1 MSKQSDKLPQEDTGS
16 SLFSEAGAKR
26 SVKKVNKASKNFMR
40 HARRFVSARL
50 DRLASVKRM
59 VIGWV
64 VLMMVLIGISVTQW
78 ANFRSAYMTEAPVAG
93 GTFSEGVIGP
103 LESLNPLFARSSAEK
118 SAAKLMFAGLYTY
131 DTSGNLKG
139 DIAKSVEINEAETEY
154 VVKLHSGATWS
165 DGTALTANDVVFTVN
180 LMKDPETG
188 SEISGWELFGAQA
201 VDATTVKFTLP
212 GPYAPFLHSLTFP
225 ILPKHVLSEVKPA
238 ELRENQFSQN
248 PITSGP
254 FSFRRLQA
262 VSNDASRN
270 ALHMVA
276 NTRYI
281 YGTPLLERFQL
292 NSYGK
297 REDIEKA
304 LQRSEIM
311 ATPALTYGDVSS
323 SLGDSYSNQSH
334 SINDG
339 VFALF
344 NVRSDVMSSL
354 AVRQALALTIDR
366 AEIRKEAAPGTG
378 SLDGPLLASQ
388 TDDEM
393 PVFPAQDTQKAQELL
408 DGDGWLV
415 SGDLRQ
421 KDGRALEVKM
431 VTLRNSGFSQ
441 VVNNLADM
449 WRNSL
454 EIKVDVQV
462 VDQLDPTQDVLQSIL
477 QPRNFDV
484 LVYELVIG
492 GDPDVYAY
500 WHSSQAKPT
509 GLNFA
514 NYSNVIADDALSGAR
529 SKRDEKYRSDRYQS
543 FTRRWLADMP
553 AIPLYQSKIDYI
565 HTNSVKAMNA
575 DSVLVLPEDRYADVL
590 YWSVNT
596 ATVFKTP

>member
-1 MSKQSDKLPQEDTGS
+1 MSKQSGKLPQDGTDS
-16 SLFSEAGAKR
+16 SLSFEAGAKL
-26 SVKKVNKASKNFMR
+26 SVKKVNKASKNIMR

-64 VLMMVLIGISVTQW
+64 VLMLLLISISAIQW
-78 ANFRSAYMTEAPVAG
+78 LSFRSAYMTESPVAG
-93 GTFSEGVIGP
+93 GTFSEGVVGP

-118 SAAKLMFAGLYTY
+118 SAAKLMFASLYTY

-154 VVKLHSGATWS
+154 TVKLHPGATWS
-165 DGTALTANDVVFTVN
+165 DGEALNASDVEFTVN
-180 LMKDPETG
+180 LLKNSETR
-188 SEISGWELFGAQA
+188 SEISGWGLFNAQM
-201 VDATTVKFTLP
+201 VDANTVKFILP

-225 ILPKHVLSEVKPA
+225 ILPEHVLSEVKPA

-254 FSFRRLQA
+254 FNFRRLQV
-262 VSNDASRN
+262 VSNDTNRKT
-270 ALHMVA
+270 LHMVA
-276 NTRYI
+276 NTGYI
-281 YGTPLLERFQL
+281 HGTPLLDRFQL
-292 NSYGK
+292 NSYGR

-311 ATPALTYGDVSS
+311 ATPALTYSDVSG
-323 SLGDSYSNQSH
+323 SLGGDYNSQAHN
-334 SINDG
+334 INDG

-344 NVRSDVMSSL
+344 NMQSEVMSSL

-366 AEIRKEAAPGTG
+366 AEIRKETAQSADP
-378 SLDGPLLASQ
+378 LDGPLLASQ
-388 TDDEM
+388 TDEDT
-393 PVFPAQDTQKAQELL
+393 PVFPAQDIQKAQELL

-415 SGDLRQ
+415 SSGSRQ
-421 KDGRALEVKM
+421 KDGRTLEVKV

-449 WRNSL
+449 WRNNL
-454 EIKVDVQV
+454 KIKIDVQV
-462 VDQLDPTQDVLQSIL
+462 VDRLDPTQDVLQSIL

-514 NYSNVIADDALSGAR
+514 NYGNVIADDALSGAR
-529 SKRDEKYRSDRYQS
+529 SKRDEKYRSDRYRA

-565 HTNSVKAMNA
+565 HTNSVKAMNS
-575 DSVLVLPEDRYADVL
+575 DSVLVLPEDRYADIL

-596 ATVFKTP
+596 ATVFRTP

>member
-1 MSKQSDKLPQEDTGS
+1 MSKQSDKLPQEDDGS

-26 SVKKVNKASKNFMR
+26 SVKKVNKASKNVMR